1 MKFVLEIHTI
11 EKTIV
16 SEEVELVTVPTAEEE
31 LTILPNH
38 EALITSLGFGT
49 LSFRNQKGMQFL
61 FISGGFMEVQNQRV
75 IILADLVERP
85 EEIDEK
91 EIVKAKKEAEDILSG
106 KIIPGDKTLASV
118 QADMNVATRR
128 SKVLEH
134 YRHRGKE

>member
-1 MKFVLEIHTI
+1 MKFVLEVHTI

-16 SEEVELVTVPTAEEE
+16 SEEVGSVTVPTTEEE

-49 LSFRNQKGMQFL
+49 LSYRNQKGAQFL

-75 IILADLVERP
+75 IILADLIQRP

-91 EIVKAKKEAEDILSG
+91 EIAKAKKEAADILSG
-106 KIIPGDKTLASV
+106 KLDIDGRTLASA

-128 SKVLEH
+128 GQVVERYK
-134 YRHRGKE
+134 HRG

>member
-1 MKFVLEIHTI
+1 MSKFVLEIHTI

-16 SEEVELVTVPTAEEE
+16 SEEVEQVTVPAKSEE

-38 EALITSLGFGT
+38 ESLITSLGFGT
-49 LSFRNQKGMQFL
+49 LSYRNQKGMQFL
-61 FISGGFMEVQNQRV
+61 FISGGFMEVENQRV

-91 EIVKAKKEAEDILSG
+91 EIAKAKKEAEDILSG
-106 KIIPGDKTLASV
+106 KIDVDGRTLASA

-128 SKVLEH
+128 AQVVERYK
-134 YRHRGKE
+134 HRG